1 MSTSP
6 ASPSLIRVFVVEDH
20 TIVRQGL
27 IALLQASGGVEVVGE
42 ASNGL
47 TALERLLAFEEE
59 ATQTPHVV
67 LCDLGLPGLGGLEVI
82 ERALAQGCSARF
94 VALSMYHDAVWVQR
108 ALTAG
113 ASAYLVKGSGVQDL
127 VAAISAVSQ
136 GQTWLSH
143 SVQGS
148 AEQSALTPREREVLT
163 FVAQGHTSKEISAL
177 LNISSRTVEH
187 HRARLMEKLSIF
199 DVAGLTRYA
208 VRVGLIDAHLK

>member
-1 MSTSP
+1 
-6 ASPSLIRVFVVEDH
+6 
-20 TIVRQGL
+20 
-27 IALLQASGGVEVVGE
+27 
-42 ASNGL
+42 
-47 TALERLLAFEEE
+47 
-59 ATQTPHVV
+59 
-67 LCDLGLPGLGGLEVI
+67 
-82 ERALAQGCSARF
+82 
-94 VALSMYHDAVWVQR
+94 
-108 ALTAG
+108 
-113 ASAYLVKGSGVQDL
+113 
-127 VAAISAVSQ
+127 VSQ

-187 HRARLMEKLSIF
+187 HRARLMEKLGIF